1 RTAEAPCFRG
11 NWRKGVL
18 SKQLSQTA
26 LGRSERVAVQFFV
39 RVVLCFHGDYVG
51 TASFRN
57 RRAEEIVADAIK
69 ALTRV
74 FSKVLDGRLRVLH
87 PLPCGGHNVV
97 ERTSRYPLQQL
108 LCAGRVGDESRRIAG
123 PAWTLNRIHLA

>member
-1 RTAEAPCFRG
+1 M
-11 NWRKGVL
+11 
-18 SKQLSQTA
+18 
-26 LGRSERVAVQFFV
+26 QFFV

-74 FSKVLDGRLRVLH
+74 FSKVLDGRLRVLY

-97 ERTSRYPLQQL
+97 ERTNRYPL
-108 LCAGRVGDESRRIAG
+108 
-123 PAWTLNRIHLA
+123 